1 MPFITLF
8 TSIMQCKML
17 NKKVA
22 FDFML
27 ICKPAYTCLL
37 HDSVCFHIL
46 CWYVKCVE
54 VLVCGPSV
62 NSVPQVF
69 SSRLQRPGKAQLQP
83 SGVFTTISLYRAAR
97 GPCPPTGSPPLCLL
111 SGSLSQNT
119 PERRSGESVPL
130 QRTTP
135 LLHTHKCKRKEET
148 EDHLFPAVGSER
160 LYAARVV
167 VVGGGGHAL
176 DLTCDDD
183 DDLIINHLVE
193 KWKKFSGK
201 QPGRRHDKLS

>member
-37 HDSVCFHIL
+37 HDSLCFHIL

-119 PERRSGESVPL
+119 RERRSWD
-130 QRTTP
+130 QRNTP
-135 LLHTHKCKRKEET
+135 LLHTQIHERKEET
-148 EDHLFPAVGSER
+148 DVHLFPAAGSET
-160 LYAARVV
+160 LYAARV
-167 VVGGGGHAL
+167 GGSH
-176 DLTCDDD
+176 
-183 DDLIINHLVE
+183 
-193 KWKKFSGK
+193 SGTDSCYRMK
-201 QPGRRHDKLS
+201 QKTRLLEMHDEGTAPKATDGPLPWCSGSNC